1 MKIFTLKKVAAGAA
15 LFSLFACGDD
25 SSSGSKDQDIFST
38 KDDLPEC
45 TEKIAGDT
53 LYVESDSADYFCEDG
68 KWILV
73 GDTTGTDTS
82 ATDTSDVSSSSGK
95 NPSSSSAADTI
106 LSSSST
112 KDSSSSAT
120 VSSSSST
127 KESSSSATV
136 SSSSDTREYIKQ
148 CPNDTISKSSF
159 YIDGDSVVVENF
171 EQASY
176 YSAFIDNAYQTDI
189 EKMIEQAAL
198 MESTLNDT
206 TKVCDETEE
215 DRISLLCDIVKN
227 GGHISLNI
235 DSTKAYGPWAVT
247 RIKMPNSPANI
258 SAITQYLNI
267 DGEDQLCNVYKV
279 NLYGCLDQTIAPQPV
294 ARLWSNGPGSPDEKL
309 NLELQFAYQN
319 YIESEKTIVD
329 AIDDAS
335 NAGDWAKVAE
345 LTGLKSSDPYMELF
359 KNAKVE
365 TGYGHGVVEFSFL
378 DVDASKQSLVKSI
391 IQSDCKDIRHHW
403 IISTYS
409 SFGSLIVIPA
419 SSSSSVM
426 SSSSSEKSS
435 SSSVMSSSSSVM
447 PSSSS
452 VMPSSSSVMPS
463 SSSAVSSS
471 SSEVPFSSSVVFSS
485 SSEVPFS
492 SSAEPSSSSVM
503 SSSSSVMSSA
513 SEAVFNDEHLDFL
526 VEFGNFSK
534 SDLSTADT
542 TIWKASKRYLQS
554 QSDASKTFVNSLVSA
569 LEKAH
574 YMLVSNKDTTAIYQ
588 LDTADYTYRVEINI
602 ALSSKGTNVLISAQ
616 KIKV

>member
-1 MKIFTLKKVAAGAA
+1 MKIFTLRNAAAGAA
-15 LFSLFACGDD
+15 LLSLFACGDD
-25 SSSGSKDQDIFST
+25 SSSSSKTPDIFST

-82 ATDTSDVSSSSGK
+82 DVSSSSGK
-95 NPSSSSAADTI
+95 KPSSSSAADTI
-106 LSSSST
+106 L
-112 KDSSSSAT
+112 
-120 VSSSSST
+120 SSSST

-136 SSSSDTREYIKQ
+136 SSSSATPREYIKQ
-148 CPNDTISKSSF
+148 CPNDTISNSSF
-159 YIDGDSVVVENF
+159 YIEGDSVVLEKF
-171 EQASY
+171 QQASY
-176 YSAFIDNAYQTDI
+176 YSAFIGNAYQTDI
-189 EKMIEQAAL
+189 KEMIEQAAL

-279 NLYGCLDQTIAPQPV
+279 NLYGCLDQTIAPQPK

-329 AIDDAS
+329 AIEDAS

-345 LTGLKSSDPYMELF
+345 LTGLKSSHPYMELF
-359 KNAKVE
+359 KNAKVK
-365 TGYGHGVVEFSFL
+365 TGYGHGFIEFSFL
-378 DVDASKQSLVKSI
+378 DVDVSKQSLVKSI
-391 IQSDCKDIRHHW
+391 IESDCEDIRHHW

-409 SFGSLIVIPA
+409 SFVSLIVIPA

-435 SSSVMSSSSSVM
+435 SSSVM
-447 PSSSS
+447 
-452 VMPSSSSVMPS
+452 PS

-471 SSEVPFSSSVVFSS
+471 SSEAPFSSSVVFSS

>member
-1 MKIFTLKKVAAGAA
+1 MKLFTLKKVAAGAA
-15 LFSLFACGDD
+15 LLSLFACGED

-82 ATDTSDVSSSSGK
+82 DVSSSSGK
-95 NPSSSSAADTI
+95 KPSSSSAADTI
-106 LSSSST
+106 L
-112 KDSSSSAT
+112 
-120 VSSSSST
+120 SSSST

-148 CPNDTISKSSF
+148 CPNDTISNSSF
-159 YIDGDSVVVENF
+159 YIEGDSVVLEKF
-171 EQASY
+171 QQASY
-176 YSAFIDNAYQTDI
+176 YSAFIGNAYQTDI
-189 EKMIEQAAL
+189 KEMIEQAAL

-206 TKVCDETEE
+206 TKVCEESDEDATS
-215 DRISLLCDIVKN
+215 ILCDIVKN

-258 SAITQYLNI
+258 SAITQYLTK

-345 LTGLKSSDPYMELF
+345 LTGLKSSHPYMELF
-359 KNAKVE
+359 KNAKVK
-365 TGYGHGVVEFSFL
+365 TGYGHGVVIFSFL

-391 IQSDCKDIRHHW
+391 IQSDCEDIRHHW

-419 SSSSSVM
+419 
-426 SSSSSEKSS
+426 
-435 SSSVMSSSSSVM
+435 
-447 PSSSS
+447 
-452 VMPSSSSVMPS
+452 
-463 SSSAVSSS
+463 
-471 SSEVPFSSSVVFSS
+471 FSS

-492 SSAEPSSSSVM
+492 SSAVFSSSSEEPSSSSAVF
-503 SSSSSVMSSA
+503 SSSSEEPSSSSAVFSSSSEVPSSSSVIVMSSA
-513 SEAVFNDEHLDFL
+513 SEAVFNDGHLDFL
-526 VEFGNFSK
+526 LEFDNFSK
-534 SDLSTADT
+534 SALSTADT
-542 TIWKASKRYLQS
+542 TIWKASEDYLKVQN
-554 QSDASKTFVNSLVSA
+554 DELTTFISSLESA
-569 LEKAH
+569 LQDQDYVLK
-574 YMLVSNKDTTAIYQ
+574 SNSRSPIIYQ
-588 LDTADYTYRVEINI
+588 LDTSDYTYRVEIKI
-602 ALSSKGTNVLISAQ
+602 TPSTKGTSVVISAQ

>member
-1 MKIFTLKKVAAGAA
+1 MKLFTLKKVAAGAA
-15 LFSLFACGDD
+15 LLSLFACGED

-82 ATDTSDVSSSSGK
+82 ATDTSDISSSSGK
-95 NPSSSSAADTI
+95 KPSSSSDADTI
-106 LSSSST
+106 L
-112 KDSSSSAT
+112 
-120 VSSSSST
+120 SSSST

-136 SSSSDTREYIKQ
+136 SSSSATPREYIKQ
-148 CPNDTISKSSF
+148 CPNDTISNSSF
-159 YIDGDSVVVENF
+159 YIEGDSVVVEKF
-171 EQASY
+171 QQASY
-176 YSAFIDNAYQTDI
+176 YSAFIGNAYQTDI
-189 EKMIEQAAL
+189 KEMIEQAAL

-206 TKVCDETEE
+206 TKVCEESDEDATS
-215 DRISLLCDIVKN
+215 ILCDIVKN

-258 SAITQYLNI
+258 SAITQYLTK

-279 NLYGCLDQTIAPQPV
+279 NLYGCLDQTIAPQPK

-319 YIESEKTIVD
+319 DMESEKTIVD
-329 AIDDAS
+329 AIQDAS

-365 TGYGHGVVEFSFL
+365 TLYGHGFIEFSFL
-378 DVDASKQSLVKSI
+378 DVDVSKQSLVKSI
-391 IQSDCKDIRHHW
+391 IQSDCEDIGHHW
-403 IISTYS
+403 IIQHFS
-409 SFGSLIVIPA
+409 SFGSA
-419 SSSSSVM
+419 S
-426 SSSSSEKSS
+426 
-435 SSSVMSSSSSVM
+435 
-447 PSSSS
+447 
-452 VMPSSSSVMPS
+452 
-463 SSSAVSSS
+463 SSS

-485 SSEVPFS
+485 SSEEPFS
-492 SSAEPSSSSVM
+492 SSAVFSSSSEVPSSSSVVFSSSSEEPSSSSAVFSSSSEEPSSSSVI
-503 SSSSSVMSSA
+503 VMSSA
-513 SEAVFNDEHLDFL
+513 SEAVFNDGHLDFL
-526 VEFGNFSK
+526 EEFANFSK

-542 TIWKASKRYLQS
+542 TIWQARKSYM
-554 QSDASKTFVNSLVSA
+554 KTQNGAATTFLTSLDSA
-569 LEKAH
+569 LQNQD
-574 YMLVSNKDTTAIYQ
+574 YVLVSNSTTIRIYQ
-588 LDTADYTYRVEINI
+588 LDTDDYTYRVGIKIEQD
-602 ALSSKGTNVLISAQ
+602 SKVTNFVISAQ

>member
-1 MKIFTLKKVAAGAA
+1 MKLFTLKKVAAGAA
-15 LFSLFACGDD
+15 LLSLFACGED

-82 ATDTSDVSSSSGK
+82 DVSSSSGK
-95 NPSSSSAADTI
+95 KPSSSSAADTI
-106 LSSSST
+106 L
-112 KDSSSSAT
+112 
-120 VSSSSST
+120 SSSST

-148 CPNDTISKSSF
+148 CPNDTISNSSF
-159 YIDGDSVVVENF
+159 YIEGDSVVLEKF
-171 EQASY
+171 QQASY
-176 YSAFIDNAYQTDI
+176 YSAFIGNAYQTDI
-189 EKMIEQAAL
+189 KEMIEQAAL

-206 TKVCDETEE
+206 TKVCEESDEDATS
-215 DRISLLCDIVKN
+215 ILCDIVKN

-235 DSTKAYGPWAVT
+235 DSTKAYGPWGVT
-247 RIKMPNSPANI
+247 RIKMPNSLANI
-258 SAITQYLNI
+258 SAISQFLTK
-267 DGEDQLCNVYKV
+267 DGEDVLCYVNAV
-279 NLYGCLDQTIAPQPV
+279 NLYGCLDQTIAPQPE

-319 YIESEKTIVD
+319 DMESEKTIVD
-329 AIDDAS
+329 AIQDAS

-365 TGYGHGVVEFSFL
+365 TLYDHGFIEFSFL

-391 IQSDCKDIRHHW
+391 IQSDCKDIGHHW
-403 IISTYS
+403 IIQHFS
-409 SFGSLIVIPA
+409 SFGSA
-419 SSSSSVM
+419 S
-426 SSSSSEKSS
+426 
-435 SSSVMSSSSSVM
+435 
-447 PSSSS
+447 
-452 VMPSSSSVMPS
+452 
-463 SSSAVSSS
+463 SSS

-492 SSAEPSSSSVM
+492 SSAVFSSSSEEPSSSSAVFSSSSEEPSSSSVI
-503 SSSSSVMSSA
+503 VMSSA
-513 SEAVFNDEHLDFL
+513 SEAVFNDGHLDFL
-526 VEFGNFSK
+526 EEFANFSK
-534 SDLSTADT
+534 SDLSTVDT
-542 TIWKASKRYLQS
+542 TIWKASKDYMKTQNG
-554 QSDASKTFVNSLVSA
+554 AAKTFLTSLDSA
-569 LEKAH
+569 LVNAD
-574 YMLVSNKDTTAIYQ
+574 YVLVSNSTTIRIYQ
-588 LDTADYTYRVEINI
+588 LDTDDYTYRVGIKIEQD
-602 ALSSKGTNVLISAQ
+602 SKVTNFVISAQ

>member
-15 LFSLFACGDD
+15 LLSLFACGED

-95 NPSSSSAADTI
+95 KPSSSSAADTI
-106 LSSSST
+106 L
-112 KDSSSSAT
+112 
-120 VSSSSST
+120 SSSST

-148 CPNDTISKSSF
+148 CPNDTISNSSF
-159 YIDGDSVVVENF
+159 YIDGDSVVVEKF

-176 YSAFIDNAYQTDI
+176 YSAFIGNAYQTDI
-189 EKMIEQAAL
+189 KEMIEQAAL

-206 TKVCDETEE
+206 TKVCEESDEDATS
-215 DRISLLCDIVKN
+215 ILCDIVKN
-227 GGHISLNI
+227 GGHISLSI

-279 NLYGCLDQTIAPQPV
+279 NLYGCLDQTIAPQPK

-345 LTGLKSSDPYMELF
+345 LTGLKSSHPYMELF
-359 KNAKVE
+359 KNAKVK
-365 TGYGHGVVEFSFL
+365 TGYGHGFIEFSFL
-378 DVDASKQSLVKSI
+378 DVDVSKQSLVKSI
-391 IQSDCKDIRHHW
+391 IESDCEDIGHHW

-419 SSSSSVM
+419 F
-426 SSSSSEKSS
+426 SSSSEE
-435 SSSVMSSSSSVM
+435 

-452 VMPSSSSVMPS
+452 AVFSSSSEVPSSSSVMPS
-463 SSSAVSSS
+463 SSSAV
-471 SSEVPFSSSVVFSS
+471 FSS

-492 SSAEPSSSSVM
+492 SSAVFSSSSEVPSSSSVI
-503 SSSSSVMSSA
+503 VMSSA
-513 SEAVFNDEHLDFL
+513 SETVFNDGHLDFL
-526 VEFGNFSK
+526 LEFDNFSK
-534 SDLSTADT
+534 SALSTADT
-542 TIWKASKRYLQS
+542 TIWKASKDYLKVQN
-554 QSDASKTFVNSLVSA
+554 DELTTFISSLKSA
-569 LEKAH
+569 LQDQDYVLE
-574 YMLVSNKDTTAIYQ
+574 STSRSPIIYQ
-588 LDTADYTYRVEINI
+588 LDTSDYTYRVEIKI
-602 ALSSKGTNVLISAQ
+602 TPSTKGTSVVISAQ

>member
-1 MKIFTLKKVAAGAA
+1 M
-15 LFSLFACGDD
+15 
-25 SSSGSKDQDIFST
+25 
-38 KDDLPEC
+38 
-45 TEKIAGDT
+45 
-53 LYVESDSADYFCEDG
+53 
-68 KWILV
+68 
-73 GDTTGTDTS
+73 
-82 ATDTSDVSSSSGK
+82 
-95 NPSSSSAADTI
+95 
-106 LSSSST
+106 
-112 KDSSSSAT
+112 
-120 VSSSSST
+120 
-127 KESSSSATV
+127 
-136 SSSSDTREYIKQ
+136 
-148 CPNDTISKSSF
+148 
-159 YIDGDSVVVENF
+159 
-171 EQASY
+171 
-176 YSAFIDNAYQTDI
+176 
-189 EKMIEQAAL
+189 
-198 MESTLNDT
+198 
-206 TKVCDETEE
+206 
-215 DRISLLCDIVKN
+215 
-227 GGHISLNI
+227 
-235 DSTKAYGPWAVT
+235 
-247 RIKMPNSPANI
+247 
-258 SAITQYLNI
+258 
-267 DGEDQLCNVYKV
+267 

-365 TGYGHGVVEFSFL
+365 TGYGHGFIEFSFL
-378 DVDASKQSLVKSI
+378 DVDVSKQSLVKSI
-391 IQSDCKDIRHHW
+391 IQSDCEDIRHHW

-435 SSSVMSSSSSVM
+435 SSSAVFSSSSEKS
-447 PSSSS
+447 
-452 VMPSSSSVMPS
+452 SSSSVMPS

-471 SSEVPFSSSVVFSS
+471 SSEAPS
-485 SSEVPFS
+485 S

-602 ALSSKGTNVLISAQ
+602 ALSSKGTNVVINAQ

>member
-1 MKIFTLKKVAAGAA
+1 M
-15 LFSLFACGDD
+15 
-25 SSSGSKDQDIFST
+25 
-38 KDDLPEC
+38 
-45 TEKIAGDT
+45 
-53 LYVESDSADYFCEDG
+53 AD
-68 KWILV
+68 
-73 GDTTGTDTS
+73 
-82 ATDTSDVSSSSGK
+82 
-95 NPSSSSAADTI
+95 
-106 LSSSST
+106 
-112 KDSSSSAT
+112 
-120 VSSSSST
+120 
-127 KESSSSATV
+127 
-136 SSSSDTREYIKQ
+136 
-148 CPNDTISKSSF
+148 
-159 YIDGDSVVVENF
+159 
-171 EQASY
+171 
-176 YSAFIDNAYQTDI
+176 
-189 EKMIEQAAL
+189 
-198 MESTLNDT
+198 
-206 TKVCDETEE
+206 
-215 DRISLLCDIVKN
+215 
-227 GGHISLNI
+227 GHISLNI

-365 TGYGHGVVEFSFL
+365 TGYGHGFIEFSFL

-391 IQSDCKDIRHHW
+391 IQSDCEDIRHHW

-435 SSSVMSSSSSVM
+435 SSSAVFSSSSEKS
-447 PSSSS
+447 
-452 VMPSSSSVMPS
+452 SSSSVMPS

-471 SSEVPFSSSVVFSS
+471 SSEAPS
-485 SSEVPFS
+485 S

-602 ALSSKGTNVLISAQ
+602 ALSSKGTNVVINAQ

>member
-1 MKIFTLKKVAAGAA
+1 MKLFTLKKVAAGAA
-15 LFSLFACGDD
+15 LLSLFACGED

-82 ATDTSDVSSSSGK
+82 DVSSSSGK
-95 NPSSSSAADTI
+95 KPSSSSVADTI
-106 LSSSST
+106 L
-112 KDSSSSAT
+112 
-120 VSSSSST
+120 SSSST

-136 SSSSDTREYIKQ
+136 SSSSATPREYIKQ
-148 CPNDTISKSSF
+148 CPNDTISNSSF
-159 YIDGDSVVVENF
+159 YIDGDSVVVEKF

-176 YSAFIDNAYQTDI
+176 YSAFIGNAYQTDI

-206 TKVCDETEE
+206 TKVCEESDEDATS
-215 DRISLLCDIVKN
+215 ILCDIVKN
-227 GGHISLNI
+227 GGHISLSI

-258 SAITQYLNI
+258 SAITQYLTK

-279 NLYGCLDQTIAPQPV
+279 NLYGCLDQTIAPQPK

-319 YIESEKTIVD
+319 DMESEKTIVD
-329 AIDDAS
+329 AIQDAS

-365 TGYGHGVVEFSFL
+365 TLYDHGFIEFSFL

-391 IQSDCKDIRHHW
+391 IQSDCKDIGHHW
-403 IISTYS
+403 IIQHFS
-409 SFGSLIVIPA
+409 SFGSA
-419 SSSSSVM
+419 S
-426 SSSSSEKSS
+426 
-435 SSSVMSSSSSVM
+435 
-447 PSSSS
+447 
-452 VMPSSSSVMPS
+452 
-463 SSSAVSSS
+463 SSS

-492 SSAEPSSSSVM
+492 SSAVFSSSSEEPSSSSVI
-503 SSSSSVMSSA
+503 VMSSA
-513 SEAVFNDEHLDFL
+513 SEAVFNDGHLDFL
-526 VEFGNFSK
+526 EEFANFSK

-542 TIWKASKRYLQS
+542 TIWKASKDYLKVQN
-554 QSDASKTFVNSLVSA
+554 DELTTFISSLESA
-569 LEKAH
+569 LQGQDYVLESK
-574 YMLVSNKDTTAIYQ
+574 SRGTIIYQ
-588 LDTADYTYRVEINI
+588 LESDYTYRVEIKI
-602 ALSSKGTNVLISAQ
+602 TPSTKGTNVVISAQ

>member
-1 MKIFTLKKVAAGAA
+1 M
-15 LFSLFACGDD
+15 
-25 SSSGSKDQDIFST
+25 
-38 KDDLPEC
+38 
-45 TEKIAGDT
+45 
-53 LYVESDSADYFCEDG
+53 
-68 KWILV
+68 
-73 GDTTGTDTS
+73 
-82 ATDTSDVSSSSGK
+82 
-95 NPSSSSAADTI
+95 
-106 LSSSST
+106 
-112 KDSSSSAT
+112 
-120 VSSSSST
+120 
-127 KESSSSATV
+127 
-136 SSSSDTREYIKQ
+136 
-148 CPNDTISKSSF
+148 
-159 YIDGDSVVVENF
+159 VVENF

-365 TGYGHGVVEFSFL
+365 TGYGHGFIEFSFL
-378 DVDASKQSLVKSI
+378 DVDVSKQSLVKSI
-391 IQSDCKDIRHHW
+391 IQSDCEDIRHHW

-435 SSSVMSSSSSVM
+435 SSSAVFSSSSEKS
-447 PSSSS
+447 
-452 VMPSSSSVMPS
+452 SSSSVMPS

-471 SSEVPFSSSVVFSS
+471 SSEAPS
-485 SSEVPFS
+485 S

-602 ALSSKGTNVLISAQ
+602 ALSSKGTNVVINAQ

>member
-15 LFSLFACGDD
+15 LLSLFACGED

-82 ATDTSDVSSSSGK
+82 DVSSSSGK
-95 NPSSSSAADTI
+95 KPSSSSAADTI
-106 LSSSST
+106 L
-112 KDSSSSAT
+112 
-120 VSSSSST
+120 SSSST

-136 SSSSDTREYIKQ
+136 SSSSATPREYIKQ
-148 CPNDTISKSSF
+148 CPNDTISNSSF
-159 YIDGDSVVVENF
+159 YIEGDSVVMEKF
-171 EQASY
+171 EQASRF
-176 YSAFIDNAYQTDI
+176 SAYIGNAYQMDI
-189 EKMIEQAAL
+189 EDMIELLAL
-198 MESTLNDT
+198 EERTLNDT

-235 DSTKAYGPWAVT
+235 DSTKAYGPWGVT
-247 RIKMPNSPANI
+247 RIKMPNSLANI
-258 SAITQYLNI
+258 SAISQFLTK
-267 DGEDQLCNVYKV
+267 DGEDVLCYVNAV
-279 NLYGCLDQTIAPQPV
+279 NLYGCLDQTIAPQPE

-309 NLELQFAYQN
+309 RLDLQFAYQN
-319 YIESEKTIVD
+319 DIESEKTIVD
-329 AIDDAS
+329 AIQDAS

-359 KNAKVE
+359 KNARVE
-365 TGYGHGVVEFSFL
+365 TAYDHGVIGFSFR

-391 IQSDCKDIRHHW
+391 IQSDCEDIGHHW
-403 IISTYS
+403 IIQHFS

-419 SSSSSVM
+419 F
-426 SSSSSEKSS
+426 SSSSEE
-435 SSSVMSSSSSVM
+435 
-447 PSSSS
+447 
-452 VMPSSSSVMPS
+452 PS
-463 SSSAVSSS
+463 SSSAVFSS

-492 SSAEPSSSSVM
+492 SSAVFSSSSEVPFSSSVVFSSSSEVPFSSSAVFSSSSEEPSSSSVI
-503 SSSSSVMSSA
+503 VMSSA
-513 SEAVFNDEHLDFL
+513 SEAVFNDGHLDFL
-526 VEFGNFSK
+526 EKFANFSK

-542 TIWKASKRYLQS
+542 TIWKASKGYM
-554 QSDASKTFVNSLVSA
+554 KTQNGAATTFLTSLDSA
-569 LEKAH
+569 LVNAD
-574 YMLVSNKDTTAIYQ
+574 YVLVSNSTTIIIYQ
-588 LDTADYTYRVEINI
+588 LDTDDYTYRVGIKIEQD
-602 ALSSKGTNVLISAQ
+602 SKVTNFVISAQ

>member
-15 LFSLFACGDD
+15 LLSLFACGED

-120 VSSSSST
+120 VSSSS
-127 KESSSSATV
+127 
-136 SSSSDTREYIKQ
+136 DTREYIKQ
-148 CPNDTISKSSF
+148 CPNDTISNSSF
-159 YIDGDSVVVENF
+159 YIEGDSVVLEKF
-171 EQASY
+171 QQASY
-176 YSAFIDNAYQTDI
+176 YSAFIGNAYQTDI

-206 TKVCDETEE
+206 TKVCEESDEDATS
-215 DRISLLCDIVKN
+215 ILCDIVKN
-227 GGHISLNI
+227 GGHISLSI

-319 YIESEKTIVD
+319 YMESEKTIVD
-329 AIDDAS
+329 AIQDAS

-359 KNAKVE
+359 KNAKVK
-365 TGYGHGVVEFSFL
+365 TGYGHGFIEFSFL

-419 SSSSSVM
+419 YSSST
-426 SSSSSEKSS
+426 EE
-435 SSSVMSSSSSVM
+435 
-447 PSSSS
+447 
-452 VMPSSSSVMPS
+452 PS
-463 SSSAVSSS
+463 SSSA
-471 SSEVPFSSSVVFSS
+471 VFSS

-492 SSAEPSSSSVM
+492 SSAVFSSSSEEPSSSSVI
-503 SSSSSVMSSA
+503 VMSSA
-513 SEAVFNDEHLDFL
+513 SEAVFNDGHLDFL
-526 VEFGNFSK
+526 EEFANNFSK

-542 TIWKASKRYLQS
+542 TIWKASKSYM
-554 QSDASKTFVNSLVSA
+554 KTQNGAAATFLTSLDSA
-569 LEKAH
+569 LVNAD
-574 YMLVSNKDTTAIYQ
+574 YVLVSNNTTIRIYQ
-588 LDTADYTYRVEINI
+588 LDTDDYTYRVGIKIEQD
-602 ALSSKGTNVLISAQ
+602 SKVTNFVISAQ

>member
-1 MKIFTLKKVAAGAA
+1 MKLFTLKKVAAGAA
-15 LFSLFACGDD
+15 LLSLFACGED

-82 ATDTSDVSSSSGK
+82 DVSSSSGK
-95 NPSSSSAADTI
+95 KPSSSSAADTI
-106 LSSSST
+106 L
-112 KDSSSSAT
+112 
-120 VSSSSST
+120 SSSST

-148 CPNDTISKSSF
+148 CPNDTISNSSF
-159 YIDGDSVVVENF
+159 YIDGDSVVVEKF
-171 EQASY
+171 QQASY
-176 YSAFIDNAYQTDI
+176 YSAFIGNAYQTDI
-189 EKMIEQAAL
+189 KEMIEQAAL

-206 TKVCDETEE
+206 TKVCEESDEDATS
-215 DRISLLCDIVKN
+215 ILCDIVKN
-227 GGHISLNI
+227 GGHISLSI

-258 SAITQYLNI
+258 SAITQYLTK

-345 LTGLKSSDPYMELF
+345 LTGLKSSQPYMELF
-359 KNAKVE
+359 KNAKVK
-365 TGYGHGVVEFSFL
+365 TGYGHGVIEFSFR

-452 VMPSSSSVMPS
+452 
-463 SSSAVSSS
+463 AVSSGS
-471 SSEVPFSSSVVFSS
+471 RVVFSG
-485 SSEVPFS
+485 ERGDFS
-492 SSAEPSSSSVM
+492 S
-503 SSSSSVMSSA
+503 
-513 SEAVFNDEHLDFL
+513 
-526 VEFGNFSK
+526 
-534 SDLSTADT
+534 
-542 TIWKASKRYLQS
+542 
-554 QSDASKTFVNSLVSA
+554 
-569 LEKAH
+569 
-574 YMLVSNKDTTAIYQ
+574 
-588 LDTADYTYRVEINI
+588 
-602 ALSSKGTNVLISAQ
+602 
-616 KIKV
+616 

>member
-82 ATDTSDVSSSSGK
+82 DVSSSSGK
-95 NPSSSSAADTI
+95 KPSSSSAADTI
-106 LSSSST
+106 L
-112 KDSSSSAT
+112 
-120 VSSSSST
+120 SSSST

-148 CPNDTISKSSF
+148 CPNDTISNSSF
-159 YIDGDSVVVENF
+159 YIDGDSVVVEKF

-206 TKVCDETEE
+206 TKVCEESDEDATS
-215 DRISLLCDIVKN
+215 ILCDIVKN

-329 AIDDAS
+329 AIQDAS

-365 TGYGHGVVEFSFL
+365 TLYDHGFIEFSFL

-391 IQSDCKDIRHHW
+391 IQSDCKDIGHHW
-403 IISTYS
+403 IIQHFS
-409 SFGSLIVIPA
+409 SFGSA
-419 SSSSSVM
+419 S
-426 SSSSSEKSS
+426 
-435 SSSVMSSSSSVM
+435 
-447 PSSSS
+447 
-452 VMPSSSSVMPS
+452 
-463 SSSAVSSS
+463 SSS

-513 SEAVFNDEHLDFL
+513 SEAVFNDGHLDFL
-526 VEFGNFSK
+526 LEFDNFSK
-534 SDLSTADT
+534 SALSTADT
-542 TIWKASKRYLQS
+542 TIWNASEDYLKVQN
-554 QSDASKTFVNSLVSA
+554 DELTTFISSLESA
-569 LEKAH
+569 LQDQDYVLESK
-574 YMLVSNKDTTAIYQ
+574 SRGTIIYQ
-588 LDTADYTYRVEINI
+588 LESDYTYRVEIKI
-602 ALSSKGTNVLISAQ
+602 TPSTKGTNVVISAQ

>member
-1 MKIFTLKKVAAGAA
+1 MKLFTLKKVAAGAA
-15 LFSLFACGDD
+15 LLSLFACGED

-82 ATDTSDVSSSSGK
+82 DVSSSSGK
-95 NPSSSSAADTI
+95 KPSSSSAADTI
-106 LSSSST
+106 L
-112 KDSSSSAT
+112 
-120 VSSSSST
+120 SSSST

-148 CPNDTISKSSF
+148 CPNDTISNSSF
-159 YIDGDSVVVENF
+159 YIEGDSVVLEKF
-171 EQASY
+171 QQASY
-176 YSAFIDNAYQTDI
+176 YSAFIGNAYQTDI
-189 EKMIEQAAL
+189 KEMIEQAAL

-206 TKVCDETEE
+206 TKVCEESDEDATS
-215 DRISLLCDIVKN
+215 ILCDIVKN

-235 DSTKAYGPWAVT
+235 DSTKAYGPWGVT
-247 RIKMPNSPANI
+247 RIKMPNSLANI
-258 SAITQYLNI
+258 SAISQFLTK
-267 DGEDQLCNVYKV
+267 DGEDVLCYVNAV
-279 NLYGCLDQTIAPQPV
+279 NLYGCLDQTIAPQPE

-319 YIESEKTIVD
+319 DMESEKTIVD
-329 AIDDAS
+329 AIQDAS

-365 TGYGHGVVEFSFL
+365 TLYDHGFIEFSFL

-391 IQSDCKDIRHHW
+391 IQSDCKDIGHHW
-403 IISTYS
+403 IIQHFS
-409 SFGSLIVIPA
+409 SFGSA
-419 SSSSSVM
+419 S
-426 SSSSSEKSS
+426 
-435 SSSVMSSSSSVM
+435 
-447 PSSSS
+447 
-452 VMPSSSSVMPS
+452 
-463 SSSAVSSS
+463 SSS

-492 SSAEPSSSSVM
+492 SSAVFSSSSEVPSSSSAVFSSSSEVPFSSSAVFSSSSEEPSSSSAVFSSSSEEPSSSSVI
-503 SSSSSVMSSA
+503 VMSSA
-513 SEAVFNDEHLDFL
+513 SEAVFNDGHLDFL
-526 VEFGNFSK
+526 EEFANFSK
-534 SDLSTADT
+534 SDLSTVDT
-542 TIWKASKRYLQS
+542 TIWKASKDYMKTQNG
-554 QSDASKTFVNSLVSA
+554 AAKTFLTSLDSA
-569 LEKAH
+569 LVNAD
-574 YMLVSNKDTTAIYQ
+574 YVLVSNSTTIRIYQ
-588 LDTADYTYRVEINI
+588 LDTDDYTYRVGIKIEQD
-602 ALSSKGTNVLISAQ
+602 SKVTNFVISAQ

>member
-1 MKIFTLKKVAAGAA
+1 MVL
-15 LFSLFACGDD
+15 
-25 SSSGSKDQDIFST
+25 
-38 KDDLPEC
+38 
-45 TEKIAGDT
+45 EK
-53 LYVESDSADYFCEDG
+53 F
-68 KWILV
+68 
-73 GDTTGTDTS
+73 
-82 ATDTSDVSSSSGK
+82 
-95 NPSSSSAADTI
+95 
-106 LSSSST
+106 
-112 KDSSSSAT
+112 
-120 VSSSSST
+120 
-127 KESSSSATV
+127 
-136 SSSSDTREYIKQ
+136 Q
-148 CPNDTISKSSF
+148 
-159 YIDGDSVVVENF
+159 
-171 EQASY
+171 QASY
-176 YSAFIDNAYQTDI
+176 YSAFIGNAYQTDI
-189 EKMIEQAAL
+189 KEMIEQAAL

-206 TKVCDETEE
+206 TKVCEESDEDATS
-215 DRISLLCDIVKN
+215 ILCDIVKN

-279 NLYGCLDQTIAPQPV
+279 NLYGCLDQTIAPQPK

-365 TGYGHGVVEFSFL
+365 TLYDHGFIEFSFL

-426 SSSSSEKSS
+426 SSSSSEK
-435 SSSVMSSSSSVM
+435 SSSSSVM

-542 TIWKASKRYLQS
+542 TIWKASKGYM
-554 QSDASKTFVNSLVSA
+554 KTQNGAAATFLTSLDSA
-569 LEKAH
+569 LVNAD
-574 YMLVSNKDTTAIYQ
+574 YVSVSNSTTIIIYQ
-588 LDTADYTYRVEINI
+588 LDTDDYTYRVGIKIEQD
-602 ALSSKGTNVLISAQ
+602 SKVTNFVISAQ

>member
-25 SSSGSKDQDIFST
+25 NSSGSKGQDIFST

-206 TKVCDETEE
+206 TKVCEESDEDATS
-215 DRISLLCDIVKN
+215 ILCDIVKN

-235 DSTKAYGPWAVT
+235 DSTKAYGPWGVT

-365 TGYGHGVVEFSFL
+365 TRYGHGVIEFLFH
-378 DVDASKQSLVKSI
+378 DVDVSKQSLVKSI

-452 VMPSSSSVMPS
+452 AVFSSSSEEPS
-463 SSSAVSSS
+463 SSSAV
-471 SSEVPFSSSVVFSS
+471 FSS
-485 SSEVPFS
+485 SSEEPSS

-602 ALSSKGTNVLISAQ
+602 ALSSKGTNVVINAQ

>member
-25 SSSGSKDQDIFST
+25 NSSGSKDQDIFST

-95 NPSSSSAADTI
+95 KPSSSSVADTI
-106 LSSSST
+106 L
-112 KDSSSSAT
+112 
-120 VSSSSST
+120 SSSST

-136 SSSSDTREYIKQ
+136 SSSSATPREYIKQ
-148 CPNDTISKSSF
+148 CPNDTISNSSF
-159 YIDGDSVVVENF
+159 YIDGDSVVVEKF

-206 TKVCDETEE
+206 TKVCEESDEDATS
-215 DRISLLCDIVKN
+215 ILCDIVKN
-227 GGHISLNI
+227 GGHISLSI

-345 LTGLKSSDPYMELF
+345 LTGLKSSHPYMELF
-359 KNAKVE
+359 KNAKVK
-365 TGYGHGVVEFSFL
+365 TGYGHGFIEFSFL
-378 DVDASKQSLVKSI
+378 DVDVSKQSLVKSI
-391 IQSDCKDIRHHW
+391 IESDCEDIGHHW

-419 SSSSSVM
+419 F
-426 SSSSSEKSS
+426 SSSSEE
-435 SSSVMSSSSSVM
+435 
-447 PSSSS
+447 
-452 VMPSSSSVMPS
+452 PS
-463 SSSAVSSS
+463 SSSA
-471 SSEVPFSSSVVFSS
+471 VFSS
-485 SSEVPFS
+485 SSEVPSSSSAVFS
-492 SSAEPSSSSVM
+492 SSSEEPSSSSAVFSSSSEEPSSSSVI
-503 SSSSSVMSSA
+503 VMSSA
-513 SEAVFNDEHLDFL
+513 SEAVFNDGHLDFL
-526 VEFGNFSK
+526 VNFGKFSK
-534 SDLSTADT
+534 SDSSTADT
-542 TIWKASKRYLQS
+542 TIWKASKDYLKVQN
-554 QSDASKTFVNSLVSA
+554 DELTTFISSLESA
-569 LEKAH
+569 LQDQD
-574 YMLVSNKDTTAIYQ
+574 YVSESESRGTIIYQ
-588 LDTADYTYRVEINI
+588 LDTSDYTYRVEIKI
-602 ALSSKGTNVLISAQ
+602 APSTKGTSVVISVK

>member
-15 LFSLFACGDD
+15 LLSLFACGED

-82 ATDTSDVSSSSGK
+82 DVSSSSGK
-95 NPSSSSAADTI
+95 KPSSSSAADTI
-106 LSSSST
+106 L
-112 KDSSSSAT
+112 
-120 VSSSSST
+120 SSSST

-148 CPNDTISKSSF
+148 CPNDTISNSSF
-159 YIDGDSVVVENF
+159 YIEGDSVVLEKF
-171 EQASY
+171 QQASY
-176 YSAFIDNAYQTDI
+176 YSAFIGNAYQKDI
-189 EKMIEQAAL
+189 EEMIEQAAL

-206 TKVCDETEE
+206 TKVCEESDEDATS
-215 DRISLLCDIVKN
+215 ILCDIVKN

-247 RIKMPNSPANI
+247 RIKMPNSQANI

-345 LTGLKSSDPYMELF
+345 LTGLKSSHPYMELF
-359 KNAKVE
+359 KNAKVK
-365 TGYGHGVVEFSFL
+365 TGYGHGVIEFSFR

-391 IQSDCKDIRHHW
+391 IQSDCEDIGHHW

-419 SSSSSVM
+419 F
-426 SSSSSEKSS
+426 SSSSEE
-435 SSSVMSSSSSVM
+435 
-447 PSSSS
+447 
-452 VMPSSSSVMPS
+452 PS
-463 SSSAVSSS
+463 SSSA
-471 SSEVPFSSSVVFSS
+471 VFSS

-492 SSAEPSSSSVM
+492 SSVI
-503 SSSSSVMSSA
+503 VMSSA
-513 SEAVFNDEHLDFL
+513 SEAVFNDGHLDFL
-526 VEFGNFSK
+526 VNFGKFSK

-542 TIWKASKRYLQS
+542 TIWNASEDYLKVQN
-554 QSDASKTFVNSLVSA
+554 DELTTFISSLESA
-569 LEKAH
+569 LQDQDYVLESK
-574 YMLVSNKDTTAIYQ
+574 SRSTIIYQ
-588 LDTADYTYRVEINI
+588 LDTSDYTYRVEIKI
-602 ALSSKGTNVLISAQ
+602 TPSTKGTSVVISAQ